1 MRFYGLFTLTNYA
14 MAKDL
19 PYFKFVISEW
29 NDGDVTLCSLEAQ
42 GLFINLCSIYW
53 SQEGNMS
60 LAKSKRRFN
69 NCNATAWESLINDKV
84 IKVKGDR
91 IIINFLDEQFKER
104 GKLSSTN
111 SENASKGWEKRRNNT
126 NEVRPHTDGIEVA
139 SNIEEKRTEERRE
152 EEKKKEE
159 NKIAEITATKVA
171 TIEDRQKAFME
182 KLTPYL
188 PDYSKEMLREFFDY
202 WVEKNDGGRKMR
214 FEMQKVFDVSRRLK
228 TWSKNNYNNGT
239 RINGKRE
246 QGINSL
252 KEDFAKRVIAR
263 NSGES
268 V

>member
-1 MRFYGLFTLTNYA
+1 

-29 NDGDVTLCSLEAQ
+29 NDGDVTLCSLDAQ

-60 LAKSKRRFN
+60 LAKSKRRFC

-111 SENASKGWEKRRNNT
+111 SKNASDGWEKRRNNAT
-126 NEVRPHTDGIEVA
+126 EMRPHTDGIEVV
-139 SNIEEKRTEERRE
+139 SNIEEKRTEKKKE
-152 EEKKKEE
+152 EEKKTED
-159 NKIAEITATKVA
+159 NKGKIDATKVA
-171 TIEDRQKAFME
+171 TIDDRQNSFME
-182 KLTPYL
+182 KLKPHLQEY
-188 PDYSKEMLREFFDY
+188 PKEMLREFFDY

-214 FEMQKVFDVSRRLK
+214 FEMQKVFDIQRRLK
-228 TWSKNNYNNGT
+228 TWSKNNYDGG
-239 RINGKRE
+239 RINKTGGNGSGKT
-246 QGINSL
+246 ISDL
-252 KEDFAKRVIAR
+252 V
-263 NSGES
+263 NSGFGS
-268 V
+268 ITGAKG

>member
-1 MRFYGLFTLTNYA
+1 

-60 LAKSKRRFN
+60 LAKSKRRFS
-69 NCNATAWESLINDKV
+69 NCNATAWESLMNDKV

-111 SENASKGWEKRRNNT
+111 SENASNGWKKRRNT
-126 NEVRPHTDGIEVA
+126 ATEMRPHTDGIEVV
-139 SNIEEKRTEERRE
+139 SNIEEKRTEKKKE
-152 EEKKKEE
+152 EEKKTED
-159 NKIAEITATKVA
+159 NKVKIDATKVA
-171 TIEDRQKAFME
+171 TIDDRQNSFME
-182 KLTPYL
+182 KLKPHLQEY
-188 PDYSKEMLREFFDY
+188 PKEMLREFFDY

-214 FEMQKVFDVSRRLK
+214 FEMQKVFDINRRLK
-228 TWSKNNYNNGT
+228 TWKKNNYSNGT
-239 RINGKRE
+239 RIDKRE
-246 QGINSL
+246 QASVSRKTN
-252 KEDFAKRVIAR
+252 FAERVNAR
-263 NSGES
+263 NNGEQL
-268 V
+268 

>member
-1 MRFYGLFTLTNYA
+1 

-60 LAKSKRRFN
+60 LAKSKRRFS

-111 SENASKGWEKRRNNT
+111 SENAAKGWEKRRNT
-126 NEVRPHTDGIEVA
+126 ATEMRPHTNGIEVV
-139 SNIEEKRTEERRE
+139 SNIEEKRTEENKG
-152 EEKKKEE
+152 EEKKKEQ
-159 NKIAEITATKVA
+159 NNIGEITATKVA

-182 KLTPYL
+182 RLTPYL

-202 WVEKNDGGRKMR
+202 WVEKNPDGRKMR
-214 FEMQKVFDVSRRLK
+214 FEMEKVFDISRRLK
-228 TWSKNNYNNGT
+228 TWKRNNYNNGT
-239 RINGKRE
+239 RINKRE
-246 QGINSL
+246 QASVSRKTN
-252 KEDFAKRVIAR
+252 FAERVNAR
-263 NSGES
+263 NNGEQL
-268 V
+268 